1 MVVNVSIPG
10 CAIQSRKRVQPG
22 SYLEMRMLIP
32 DTRSPLHV
40 GRAYTYNGCLET
52 MREEASRLGV
62 TFRTVMVRG
71 TTFGRSLI
79 WPFEPGYA
87 CEATIGPER
96 PPSGAYPNVPPLAPQ
111 G

>member
-1 MVVNVSIPG
+1 MRNTILAVLLLSLSG
-10 CAIQSRKRVQPG
+10 CAEPFTVFHSKTGDPILLGR
-22 SYLEMRMLIP
+22 
-32 DTRSPLHV
+32 
-40 GRAYTYNGCLET
+40 RAYTYNGCLET

-71 TTFGRSLI
+71 TKFGRSLI